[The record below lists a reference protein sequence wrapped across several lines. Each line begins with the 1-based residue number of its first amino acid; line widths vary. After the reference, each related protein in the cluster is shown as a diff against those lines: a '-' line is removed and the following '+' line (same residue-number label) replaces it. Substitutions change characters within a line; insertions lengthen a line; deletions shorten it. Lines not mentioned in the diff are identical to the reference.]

1 MQSPRGKWIRSLH
14 IFTCA
19 MFRAAQKGQTAPEA
33 LEITFCQID
42 KNFKEKKTTEQ
53 EREGI

>member
-42 KNFKEKKTTEQ
+42 KNFKEKKTTER